1 MANTVF
7 ANARGVAH
15 KGSGGMSPVFPDV
28 CLTPQAG
35 GPSPFVPIP
44 YPNIASPTASKG
56 VRGQQLR
63 AKLQHLHMQI
73 GMLPT
78 GDPMRWHKLL
88 DEYVARTAELYK
100 TLSE

>member
-1 MANTVF
+1 
-7 ANARGVAH
+7 
-15 KGSGGMSPVFPDV
+15 
-28 CLTPQAG
+28 
-35 GPSPFVPIP
+35 VPIP
-44 YPNIASPTASKG
+44 YPNIASAGASKQ

-63 AKLQHLHMQI
+63 AKLQHLHVQI
-73 GMLPT
+73 GTLPT